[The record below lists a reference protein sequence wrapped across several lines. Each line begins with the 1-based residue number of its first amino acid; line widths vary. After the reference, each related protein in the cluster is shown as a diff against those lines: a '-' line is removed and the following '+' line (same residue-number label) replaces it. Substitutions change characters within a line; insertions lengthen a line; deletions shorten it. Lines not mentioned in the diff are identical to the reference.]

1 MLLKKKKRRA
11 IPAEWRHI
19 EYQIK
24 SFKNADG
31 KLLNNRQRYLLLQVY
46 YNTTSIFRIKE
57 LATPSLFSVVKIQN
71 PHVRS
76 RCSLPTPALG

>member
-1 MLLKKKKRRA
+1 MFLNKKKGRA
-11 IPAEWRHI
+11 ILGDCRNI

-31 KLLNNRQRYLLLQVY
+31 KLLNNRQRYLLWQVY

-76 RCSLPTPALG
+76 QCSLPTPALG